1 MGRKTATSGSTQGKK
16 RVPVK
21 WLMDQLKLTFNDI
34 REFLEKRGIPVRS
47 PSSKVDPEIA
57 QDVLEHFKADAQL
70 RKLLEEV
77 FWPQKKARTSG
88 ATAPEAS
95 ATAPAKKTK
104 GKKKEAG
111 TPTPSD
117 SSESSGVRSQVSTP
131 SPAAELSVQIVGKV
145 DLEGKKGVGARKKE
159 VSPPE
164 KEEEGTG
171 VQVQASPATE
181 AKDVQPEKED
191 STAHT
196 PAKAEATDGVGEKTT
211 ESPSG
216 SSGLEAGG
224 LTTGSSAVLE
234 GPQVVGRLDPA
245 KLEGSSVFL
254 KKSREARKDKGK
266 DKEKG
271 RSKGRA
277 LAAKGVPAQSS
288 VAPSPD
294 QDKGREWA
302 KEKDRSR
309 SKPEVTIGKEDK
321 RGVGI
326 VGVRESAAE
335 ESSVVPP
342 VRRVVVHPRQ
352 VRTYSTAK
360 RKARKKEEKPT
371 PEKKKKDTPTLVPTV
386 FTLGKVKKKKER
398 KRKRRQE
405 GVLTEE
411 KKVLEVSEFLTTAEL
426 ASLMNVSPQQ
436 IIGMCM
442 ELGNMVTLNQRLDKE
457 LIELIAGELGYEV
470 RFVDVK
476 EQMIEEEEE
485 EPKEWRVRPPV
496 VVVMGHVDHGKTRL
510 LDYIRKTNVVAGEAG
525 GITQHI
531 GAYQVTLDNNQ
542 KITFLDTP
550 GHEAFTSMRA
560 RGAKI
565 ADIAIIV
572 IAANEG
578 VMPQTREAISHA
590 QSAGLDII
598 FAINKIDLPDAN
610 PQRVYQQLAELG
622 FLVEEWGGEYL
633 AQEISALKGIGVPE
647 LLEKILLL
655 AELKELKAP
664 IDVRPKGYVIEAQ
677 QISGLGNAATLLVM
691 EGVLKKGMPL
701 VAGHAFCRVR
711 AMLDERGKPVEE
723 APPGTP
729 VRVTGFEVLPEA
741 GDRFVVYKDESLAR
755 KVAQYR
761 ERILR
766 EQQYRVRRARFADLH
781 KQVEK
786 GEVAELNLIIRAD
799 TYGTLEAVRD
809 ALSRLSVEDVT
820 VRIIYADIGQISE
833 SDIVL
838 AAATQAIVIGF
849 HVRPHPKARTRAEQE
864 GVEIRTYS
872 VIYKLIEDIQAAV
885 EGLRKPVEKEVIL
898 GTAEVK
904 AIFRIR
910 GVGTVAGCLVRQG
923 VIRRGARV
931 HVIRDGVVVYTG
943 TIDSLKR
950 FKDDVKE
957 VAEGY
962 ECGVHIAGFDDVKP
976 GDMLECFEIQL
987 VKPSEA
993 AAPAAA
999 ESAGASSR
1007 RG

>member
-1 MGRKTATSGSTQGKK
+1 M
-16 RVPVK
+16 PVK
-21 WLMDQLKLTFNDI
+21 WLMDELELTFNDI
-34 REFLEKRGIPVRS
+34 REFLDKRGISVRS
-47 PSSKVDPEIA
+47 PSSKVDLEVA

-70 RKLLEEV
+70 RRLFEEV
-77 FWPQKKARTSG
+77 FSPQKKERK
-88 ATAPEAS
+88 AS
-95 ATAPAKKTK
+95 SDVSSASEKAKSSKSK
-104 GKKKEAG
+104 GKKKA
-111 TPTPSD
+111 PAARASD
-117 SSESSGVRSQVSTP
+117 ASSGSGVATTATS
-131 SPAAELSVQIVGKV
+131 AAPLSSSSSELSVQIVGKV
-145 DLEGKKGVGARKKE
+145 DLEKGQVVKGK
-159 VSPPE
+159 
-164 KEEEGTG
+164 
-171 VQVQASPATE
+171 E
-181 AKDVQPEKED
+181 AGQ
-191 STAHT
+191 S
-196 PAKAEATDGVGEKTT
+196 
-211 ESPSG
+211 SG
-216 SSGLEAGG
+216 SSEGKVASIPSEEAQASGDATVAPKDTEKSAG
-224 LTTGSSAVLE
+224 ATAAESGASSSSSASVSGGEDLIT
-234 GPQVVGRLDPA
+234 GPQVVGKLDPA
-245 KLEGSSVFL
+245 KLRGSSAFL
-254 KKSREARKDKGK
+254 KKSQEARKDRG
-266 DKEKG
+266 KEKE
-271 RSKGRA
+271 RSKVR
-277 LAAKGVPAQSS
+277 GVPTQETEEVRSARPGIA
-288 VAPSPD
+288 VRDEA
-294 QDKGREWA
+294 KVRVV
-302 KEKDRSR
+302 KEKSKGQKPGVAFSEKHDRVAG
-309 SKPEVTIGKEDK
+309 KPGEPPSAEVPRTDGD
-321 RGVGI
+321 R
-326 VGVRESAAE
+326 RESAE
-335 ESSVVPP
+335 LTMVPP

-352 VRTYSTAK
+352 VRTYSTAR

-371 PEKKKKDTPTLVPTV
+371 SEKKKRETPTLVPTV

-398 KRKRRQE
+398 RRKRRQE
-405 GVLTEE
+405 GALTEE
-411 KKVLEVSEFLTTAEL
+411 KKILEVSEFLTTAEL

-442 ELGNMVTLNQRLDKE
+442 ELGNMVTLNQRLDRE

-711 AMLDERGKPVEE
+711 AMLDERGRSVEE

-766 EQQYRVRRARFADLH
+766 EQQFRVRRARFADLH

-820 VRIIYADIGQISE
+820 VRIIYADVGQISE

-849 HVRPHPKARTRAEQE
+849 HVRPHPKARARAEQE

-923 VIRRGARV
+923 VVRRGARV

-957 VAEGY
+957 VSEGY
-962 ECGVHIAGFDDVKP
+962 ECGLHIAGFDDVKP

-993 AAPAAA
+993 
-999 ESAGASSR
+999 ESGSPMAMASDSSSSSR
-1007 RG
+1007 KG